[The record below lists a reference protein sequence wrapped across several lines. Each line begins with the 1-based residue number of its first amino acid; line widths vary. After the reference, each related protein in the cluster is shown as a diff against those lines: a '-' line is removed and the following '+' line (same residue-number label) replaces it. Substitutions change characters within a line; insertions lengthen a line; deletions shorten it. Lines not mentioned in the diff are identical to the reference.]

1 MVRTYSEPLYYKVRH
16 IVLYHDDAND
26 VLQNAFI
33 KVWNHLSSFRGQS
46 SLATWLYRIA
56 INEALDFIRKQKQT
70 DACSYDE
77 LGTVAN
83 RLLAPT
89 GCWPMSFSMETKRKL
104 SCKKPSR
111 RCPPCS
117 GRYST

>member
-1 MVRTYSEPLYYKVRH
+1 MAKDSEILSLLSDGETQKQGFELLVRTYSEPLYYKVRH

-56 INEALDFIRKQKQT
+56 LNTCISFIRNER
-70 DACSYDE
+70 S
-77 LGTVAN
+77 
-83 RLLAPT
+83 P
-89 GCWPMSFSMETKRKL
+89 
-104 SCKKPSR
+104 
-111 RCPPCS
+111 
-117 GRYST
+117 